1 MEVDLLPGQET
12 RDAVQLHGDRLQ
24 VLTAEEIFLGTSTR
38 DNEVSSAMMLDR
50 YPAVSNL

>member
-24 VLTAEEIFLGTSTR
+24 VLTAEEIFL
-38 DNEVSSAMMLDR
+38 R
-50 YPAVSNL
+50 YKYKRQWGLLSYDAR